1 MFPDMNT
8 TPLTRETWREEVRR
22 RGLTLKG
29 IAAATGKSFRTVS
42 AYSEGTRRPSDEW
55 IAKVDAIV
63 VALDG
68 AAA

>member
-8 TPLTRETWREEVRR
+8 TPTRETWREEVRK

-29 IAAATGKSFRTVS
+29 LAAMTGKSFRTVS

-55 IAKVDAIV
+55 VEKVARIVAAIDE
-63 VALDG
+63 VA
-68 AAA
+68 A

>member
-1 MFPDMNT
+1 MFAYMNT
-8 TPLTRETWREEVRR
+8 TPTRETWREEVRR

-29 IAAATGKSFRTVS
+29 LASLTGKSFRTVS

-55 IAKVDAIV
+55 IARVGEV
-63 VALDG
+63 VAALDS

>member
-8 TPLTRETWREEVRR
+8 TPTRETWREEVRR

-29 IAAATGKSFRTVS
+29 LAALTGKSFRSVS

-55 IAKVDAIV
+55 IAKVCDV
-63 VALDG
+63 VAALDG
-68 AAA
+68 VAA

>member
-8 TPLTRETWREEVRR
+8 TPTRETWREEVRK

-29 IAAATGKSFRTVS
+29 LAGLTGKSFRTVS

-55 IAKVDAIV
+55 IAKVVEV
-63 VALDG
+63 VAALDG
-68 AAA
+68 VAA

>member
-8 TPLTRETWREEVRR
+8 TPTRETWREEVRK

-29 IAAATGKSFRTVS
+29 LASLTGKSFRTVS

-55 IAKVDAIV
+55 IAKVAEVIA
-63 VALDG
+63 ALDG

>member
-8 TPLTRETWREEVRR
+8 TVTRETWREEVRK

-29 IAAATGKSFRTVS
+29 VAALTGKSFRSVS

-55 IAKVDAIV
+55 IAKVSAV
-63 VALDG
+63 VTALDEV
-68 AAA
+68 AA

>member
-1 MFPDMNT
+1 MFRHMNT
-8 TPLTRETWREEVRR
+8 TPTRETWREEVRK

-29 IAAATGKSFRTVS
+29 LAQATGKSFRAVS

-55 IAKVDAIV
+55 IERVARIV
-63 VALDG
+63 AAFDE

>member
-8 TPLTRETWREEVRR
+8 TLTRETWREEVRK

-29 IAAATGKSFRTVS
+29 VAALTGKTFRTVS

-55 IAKVDAIV
+55 IAKVNEV
-63 VALDG
+63 VAALDG

>member
-8 TPLTRETWREEVRR
+8 TPTRETWREEVRT

-29 IAAATGKSFRTVS
+29 LAKLTGKTFRTVS

-55 IAKVDAIV
+55 IEKVGDV
-63 VALDG
+63 VAALDG